1 MQHAM
6 GSTSG
11 NNLHKVTYQ
20 LPLPDPI
27 EVGAYALDTTF

>member
-1 MQHAM
+1 MQHAV
-6 GSTSG
+6 GLSSKI
-11 NNLHKVTYQ
+11 NLHKVTYQ

>member
-1 MQHAM
+1 MQHVV
-6 GSTSG
+6 GSSLEI
-11 NNLHKVTYQ
+11 NLHKVTNQ